1 MKNIL
6 FFGATGILGS
16 NWVKE
21 LVKDNKIYANIHKSK
36 KFFKSKNLFKIKLN
50 LNEKKNILSF
60 CKEKKIKIIINCIA
74 ITGIE
79 LCENNPKIS
88 KEVNY
93 LIPLRLGKIAEELNI
108 QIVHISTDM
117 LFDGKYKKK
126 YNEKNKYSPVNE
138 YSIAKVNSEKFLL
151 KYKKSLIIRS
161 NFFGFS
167 NSKNSTITEKLIN
180 EKKLKKNSFLWKDIY
195 FTPMYIPILIF
206 FINLLIK
213 RNLNGIY
220 NISSDECI
228 SKFNFGKK
236 ILKSVIENPRIFP
249 NNFNKKF
256 FTNRPRNMCLS
267 NNKLKNKFPNHKNKL
282 KFNYQKK
289 CFLED
294 YKKI

>member
-36 KFFKSKNLFKIKLN
+36 KFFKSKKLFKIKLN

-126 YNEKNKYSPVNE
+126 YNEKNKTARSTNIQLRRLIQKNFYLN
-138 YSIAKVNSEKFLL
+138 I
-151 KYKKSLIIRS
+151 KKA
-161 NFFGFS
+161 
-167 NSKNSTITEKLIN
+167 
-180 EKKLKKNSFLWKDIY
+180 
-195 FTPMYIPILIF
+195 
-206 FINLLIK
+206 
-213 RNLNGIY
+213 
-220 NISSDECI
+220 
-228 SKFNFGKK
+228 
-236 ILKSVIENPRIFP
+236 
-249 NNFNKKF
+249 
-256 FTNRPRNMCLS
+256 
-267 NNKLKNKFPNHKNKL
+267 
-282 KFNYQKK
+282 
-289 CFLED
+289 
-294 YKKI
+294 